1 MKCVQ
6 TLRSIFSHSD
16 RSVATPYIHALA
28 PRLVECLYFDTA
40 KQILTESELSV
51 TVETITTVESLIALA
66 DPKHRK
72 YCSYTLFLLSYSI
85 CGY

>member
-6 TLRSIFSHSD
+6 TLRSVFAHSD

-28 PRLVECLYFDTA
+28 PRLVESLYSDAA
-40 KQILTESELSV
+40 KLVLSEAELSV
-51 TVETITTVESLIALA
+51 TSETITTVESLITLA

-72 YCSYTLFLLSYSI
+72 YFFNVFFAWYCF
-85 CGY
+85 